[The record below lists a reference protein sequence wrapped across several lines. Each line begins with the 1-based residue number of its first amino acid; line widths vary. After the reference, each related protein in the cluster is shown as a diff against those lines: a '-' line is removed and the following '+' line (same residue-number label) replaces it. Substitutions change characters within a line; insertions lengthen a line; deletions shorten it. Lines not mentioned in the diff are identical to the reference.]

1 METNYQN
8 IPAQED
14 NEITID
20 WASLIRKLLKHKKF
34 IASVTIV
41 SGILGCVVALTSAR
55 IYTVKVTLAPE
66 VSGTSRAGT
75 SLKSLTSL
83 LGVGNLALNTSND
96 ALNITLFPEISSST
110 SFLAGLF
117 DVKVNPYVSPKDQEE
132 GTKPAEQ
139 VRLYDCVLGK
149 HKPKSAFALWKE
161 NLFKKDG
168 EEGQVN
174 EVDSSGSYFNKEQTR
189 VIKALR
195 KIIFTD
201 VDKKTGVTNVRV
213 TMNDPK
219 VAQELADTVCQR
231 LQNFVSNYRI
241 QKVYQDYLYYKKMS
255 DEAKLAMVNAQNAY
269 AASVDYDRSVILQS
283 VNSEKQRLQQEAML
297 AQEIYVQMK
306 QQEEMA
312 KAKIQQERPV
322 FAVIQPA
329 VQPLSASNSR
339 KKVVL
344 AFTFIGF
351 CLSAGWKL
359 FGQDKYREL
368 RTLLKDSDK

>member
-34 IASVTIV
+34 IASITIV

-139 VRLYDCVLGK
+139 VRLYDFVLGK

-195 KIIFTD
+195 RIIFTD

-329 VQPLSASNSR
+329 VQPLSPSNSR

>member
-139 VRLYDCVLGK
+139 VRLYDFVLGK

-195 KIIFTD
+195 RIIFTD

-329 VQPLSASNSR
+329 VQPLSPSNSR

>member
-139 VRLYDCVLGK
+139 VRLYDFVLGK

-329 VQPLSASNSR
+329 VQPLSPSNSR

>member
-1 METNYQN
+1 METNYHN

-139 VRLYDCVLGK
+139 VRLYDFVLGK

-195 KIIFTD
+195 RIIFTD

-329 VQPLSASNSR
+329 VQPLSPSNSR

>member
-139 VRLYDCVLGK
+139 VRLYDFVLGK

-195 KIIFTD
+195 RIIFTD

-312 KAKIQQERPV
+312 KAKIQLERPV

-329 VQPLSASNSR
+329 VQPLSPSNSR

>member
-139 VRLYDCVLGK
+139 VRLYDFVLGK

-195 KIIFTD
+195 RIIFTD

-312 KAKIQQERPV
+312 KAKIQQEKPV

-329 VQPLSASNSR
+329 VQPLSPSNSR

>member
-20 WASLIRKLLKHKKF
+20 WVSLIRKLLKHKKF

-117 DVKVNPYVSPKDQEE
+117 DVKVNPYVSPKDQKE

-139 VRLYDCVLGK
+139 VRLYDFVLGK

-231 LQNFVSNYRI
+231 LQNFVTNYRI
-241 QKVYQDYLYYKKMS
+241 QKTYQDYLYYQKLAI
-255 DEAKLAMVNAQNAY
+255 EAKQVMVDAQSKY

-297 AQEIYVQMK
+297 AQDIYSQMK

-312 KAKIQQERPV
+312 KAKIQQEKPV

-344 AFTFIGF
+344 TFTFIGF

-368 RTLLKDSDK
+368 RILLKDSDK

>member
-20 WASLIRKLLKHKKF
+20 WASLISKLLKHKKF

-139 VRLYDCVLGK
+139 VRLYDFVLGK

-195 KIIFTD
+195 RIIFTD
-201 VDKKTGVTNVRV
+201 VDKKTGVTNLRV

-329 VQPLSASNSR
+329 VQPLSPSNSR

>member
-117 DVKVNPYVSPKDQEE
+117 DVKVNPYVSSKDQEE

-139 VRLYDCVLGK
+139 VRLYDFVLGK
-149 HKPKSAFALWKE
+149 HKSKSAFALWKE

-344 AFTFIGF
+344 VFTFIGF

>member
-96 ALNITLFPEISSST
+96 ALNITLFPEISRST

-139 VRLYDCVLGK
+139 VRLYDFVLGK

-312 KAKIQQERPV
+312 KAKIQQEKPV

-329 VQPLSASNSR
+329 VQPLSPSNSR

>member
-139 VRLYDCVLGK
+139 VRLYDFVLGK

-195 KIIFTD
+195 RIIFTD

-297 AQEIYVQMK
+297 AQDIYSQMK

-312 KAKIQQERPV
+312 KAKIQQEKPV

-329 VQPLSASNSR
+329 VQPLSPSNSR

>member
-139 VRLYDCVLGK
+139 VRLYDFVLGK

-255 DEAKLAMVNAQNAY
+255 DEAKQAMVNAQNAY

-312 KAKIQQERPV
+312 KAKIQQEKPV

-329 VQPLSASNSR
+329 VQPLSPSNSR

>member
-139 VRLYDCVLGK
+139 VRLYDFVLGK

-174 EVDSSGSYFNKEQTR
+174 EVDSSGSYFNQEQTR

-329 VQPLSASNSR
+329 VQPLSPSNSR

>member
-117 DVKVNPYVSPKDQEE
+117 DVKVNPYVSPMDQEE

-139 VRLYDCVLGK
+139 VRLYDFVLGK

-195 KIIFTD
+195 RIIFTD

-241 QKVYQDYLYYKKMS
+241 QKVYQDYLYYKKR
-255 DEAKLAMVNAQNAY
+255 AN
-269 AASVDYDRSVILQS
+269 
-283 VNSEKQRLQQEAML
+283 
-297 AQEIYVQMK
+297 
-306 QQEEMA
+306 
-312 KAKIQQERPV
+312 
-322 FAVIQPA
+322 
-329 VQPLSASNSR
+329 
-339 KKVVL
+339 
-344 AFTFIGF
+344 TH
-351 CLSAGWKL
+351 
-359 FGQDKYREL
+359 
-368 RTLLKDSDK
+368 